1 MEQNEGQNKAKLF
14 AKMAKVMGEL
24 TTFHKD
30 AKNQFHGY
38 GYASAAQVT
47 EVVGR
52 AMAKAGIAFFSST
65 IGMQTTEDK
74 RYIVEYEFTFACS
87 ETGATFSSRWFGE
100 AVHTTQ
106 KGAIDDKALNKAA
119 TTALKYFLLNT
130 FVVSA
135 ADDVD
140 VDANQ
145 NGRKA
150 TDSKPSNVKQGDF
163 KRDDNN
169 QASGFTV
176 ATNIVTI
183 KMSTGKNPKPYYVI
197 GGISTWEREPLRA
210 LGFTDAWLDSE
221 PKAGVVELSDPVI
234 IEWAKDNNG
243 YKIPVSIKRV
253 STGEIVDKD
262 GNTVTE
268 QAS

>member
-1 MEQNEGQNKAKLF
+1 MSENEGQNKAKLF

-47 EVVGR
+47 EVIGR
-52 AMAKAGIAFFSST
+52 AMANAGIAFFSST
-65 IGMQTTEDK
+65 VGMQTTEDK
-74 RYIVEYEFTFACS
+74 RYIVEYEYTFACS
-87 ETGATFSSRWFGE
+87 ETGAFWSARWFGE

-145 NGRKA
+145 NQGQRRNNQGQ
-150 TDSKPSNVKQGDF
+150 PSNVKQGNF
-163 KRDDNN
+163 NRDDDK
-169 QASGFTV
+169 QASGFTE

-197 GGISTWEREPLRA
+197 AGISTWEREPLRA
-210 LGFTDAWLDSE
+210 LGFTEIWLTAE
-221 PKAGVVELSDPVI
+221 PKVGVRELSDPVI
-234 IEWAKDNNG
+234 IEWAKDDNG

-253 STGEIVDKD
+253 NTGEIVDTKK
-262 GNTVTE
+262 
-268 QAS
+268 AS